1 MGGRMSG
8 ESPRVE
14 KFVVA
19 NCRTDAVRQY
29 QTLPKDDIVTAIA
42 AGQAS

>member
-14 KFVVA
+14 KIAVG
-19 NCRTDAVRQY
+19 NCRNDAVRQY
-29 QTLPKDDIVTAIA
+29 QTGAEDEFVTAIA